1 MAGTSP
7 RYYHRVSMSH
17 QLGLGLPDGPKG
29 KRGELI
35 PAVHTQTNDESI
47 FIAVFVL
54 LARFMFITP
63 CGIFWDFFDE
73 SSLVSR
79 DHLKR
84 SNKRDKEG
92 GPSGWM

>member
-47 FIAVFVL
+47 FIAAFL
-54 LARFMFITP
+54 
-63 CGIFWDFFDE
+63 FWRVSCLSPPVGFFGTSLMKAA
-73 SSLVSR
+73 SSRVII
-79 DHLKR
+79 
-84 SNKRDKEG
+84 
-92 GPSGWM
+92 